1 MLKKEGLLIIT
12 KRKIMDINFET
23 IAREIANEMRQ
34 QVQKR
39 VVEILKHELLMEK
52 EIITI
57 TKPISK
63 RNSELS
69 YEGVEKPQYDPDMF
83 KKRKTEKL
91 PWSGEMRRKLV
102 ELGRTMN
109 YPELVAWGKEHNI
122 NVTDKKIYNS
132 VYKKQ
137 MQIQKNYPHLISRL
151 EQ

>member
-63 RNSELS
+63 RNSEL
-69 YEGVEKPQYDPDMF
+69 
-83 KKRKTEKL
+83 
-91 PWSGEMRRKLV
+91 
-102 ELGRTMN
+102 
-109 YPELVAWGKEHNI
+109 
-122 NVTDKKIYNS
+122 
-132 VYKKQ
+132 
-137 MQIQKNYPHLISRL
+137 
-151 EQ
+151 